1 MKTNVYTLYALN
13 EKHWLKKVSI
23 YICWIFFLCFSYI
36 ADFQV
41 IDACRSFIDKN
52 SQELKEKNLERNFLL
67 HLINLHDFNL
77 ITSSQIE
84 EITGKLRDVGKSLV
98 QWRVENSV
106 LNC

>member
-1 MKTNVYTLYALN
+1 MRSTG
-13 EKHWLKKVSI
+13 LKRYLSKYVD
-23 YICWIFFLCFSYI
+23 FFSVFSYI

-84 EITGKLRDVGKSLV
+84 EITGKLRGCWKELGPVA
-98 QWRVENSV
+98 
-106 LNC
+106 C